1 MQNTKTKKGLFNT
14 KTFTLAG
21 SFAMLLLPVVV
32 LADNCVY
39 QEEIAFTVPSTNI
52 ETVDVSAGAG
62 SLNVSSTP
70 STREI
75 SVVATVCT
83 SRKSGLEGMGVQHLV
98 QGDTQYL
105 WTKIPED
112 DRRSLVSSGYRF
124 IHLDVTVPAG
134 MPVNIKDGSG
144 ELTVSGTGDL
154 NLVDGSGAAHIFA
167 IAGNVKVKDGSGE
180 LTIED
185 VQGAVDVDDG
195 SGGIDIV
202 KVAGSVTVRDGS
214 GDIDVRDVQL
224 EVSILEDGSGD
235 VNIDQSNRAARAAT
249 QVSTNLE

>member
-14 KTFTLAG
+14 KTVTLAG

-32 LADNCVY
+32 LADNCPY
-39 QEEIAFTVPSTNI
+39 QEQIAFTVPSTSI
-52 ETVDVSAGAG
+52 AKIDVSAGAG
-62 SLNVSSTP
+62 SLNVSSSP
-70 STREI
+70 SATEI
-75 SVVATVCT
+75 SISATVCA
-83 SRKSGLEGMGVQHLV
+83 SRKSGLEGTGVQHLV

-105 WTKIPED
+105 WTKIND
-112 DRRSLVSSGYRF
+112 NNGGFFSSGYSH
-124 IHLDVTVPAG
+124 IDLEVIVPAG
-134 MPVNIKDGSG
+134 MAVDIKDGSG
-144 ELTVSGTGDL
+144 DLSVSGTGDL
-154 NLVDGSGAAHIFA
+154 NVVDGSGETRIFA

-185 VQGAVDVDDG
+185 VQGNVDVDDG
-195 SGGIDIV
+195 SGEIDIV

-235 VNIDQSNRAARAAT
+235 VNIDQSNRSARAAA
-249 QVSTNLE
+249 QVSTNQE

>member
-1 MQNTKTKKGLFNT
+1 MQNTKTKKCLFNT
-14 KTFTLAG
+14 KNMALAG
-21 SFAMLLLPVVV
+21 SFAMMLLPVVV

-39 QEEIAFTVPSTNI
+39 QEEIAFSVPSTNI
-52 ETVDVSAGAG
+52 ATVDVSAGAG

-70 STREI
+70 SAREI

-83 SRKSGLEGMGVQHLV
+83 SRKSSLEGMGIEHLV

-105 WTKIPED
+105 WTKIPQD
-112 DRRSLVSSGYRF
+112 AKRSLISSGYRF
-124 IHLDVTVPAG
+124 VHLDVTVPAG

-144 ELTVSGTGDL
+144 DLTVSGTGDL

-185 VQGAVDVDDG
+185 VQGNVDVDDG
-195 SGGIDIV
+195 SGEIDIV
-202 KVAGSVTVRDGS
+202 KVAGAVTVRDGS
-214 GDIDVRDVQL
+214 GDINVRDVQL

-235 VNIDQSNRAARAAT
+235 VNIDQGSRLAAQA
-249 QVSTNLE
+249 STNLE

>member
-1 MQNTKTKKGLFNT
+1 MQNTKIKKGLFHT
-14 KTFTLAG
+14 KTFTLAS

-32 LADNCVY
+32 LADNCAY
-39 QEEIAFTVPSTNI
+39 QEQIAFTVPSTSI
-52 ETVDVSAGAG
+52 AKVDVSAGAG
-62 SLNVSSTP
+62 SLNVTSSP
-70 STREI
+70 SATEI
-75 SVVATVCT
+75 SISATVCA
-83 SRKSGLEGMGVQHLV
+83 SRKSGLEGAGVQHLV

-112 DRRSLVSSGYRF
+112 DKRSLISSGYRF
-124 IHLDVTVPAG
+124 VHLDVTVPAG

-144 ELTVSGTGDL
+144 DLTVSGTGDL

-185 VQGAVDVDDG
+185 VQGNVDVDDG
-195 SGGIDIV
+195 SGEIDIV
-202 KVAGSVTVRDGS
+202 KVAGAVTVRDGS
-214 GDIDVRDVQL
+214 GDINVRDVQL

-235 VNIDQSNRAARAAT
+235 VNIDQGSRLAAQA
-249 QVSTNLE
+249 STNLE

>member
-1 MQNTKTKKGLFNT
+1 MQNTKTKKCLFNT
-14 KTFTLAG
+14 KNITLAG
-21 SFAMLLLPVVV
+21 SFAMMLLPVVV

-52 ETVDVSAGAG
+52 ATVDVSAGAG

-70 STREI
+70 SAREI

-83 SRKSGLEGMGVQHLV
+83 SRKSGLEGMGIEHLV

-105 WTKIPED
+105 WTKIPD
-112 DRRSLVSSGYRF
+112 NDRRSLFSSGYRF
-124 IHLDVTVPAG
+124 INLDVTVPAG

-154 NLVDGSGAAHIFA
+154 NLDDGSGAAHIFA

-185 VQGAVDVDDG
+185 VQGNVDVVDG
-195 SGGIDIV
+195 SGEIDIV
-202 KVAGSVTVRDGS
+202 KVAGAVTVRDGS

-224 EVSILEDGSGD
+224 EVTIVEDGSGD
-235 VNIDQSNRAARAAT
+235 VNVDKAVRLGRSAAQA
-249 QVSTNLE
+249 SNLE